1 MNIFSTDTLH
11 TVTGANINYY
21 TVPFVHPRRTMMEH
35 DFIYLVQGE
44 WSLGQNGKVYDLA
57 NDSLLILFGGNIHY
71 GVTPCKAGTKTMYF
85 HVSMEAGDR
94 FDESDPFSLS
104 VPTLLNAADNPNIK
118 KLFEDIVNAKLS
130 GEQRKAN
137 LCFELLLCELTD
149 PRTHDKEI
157 TFAQNIKSIIHTYPE
172 RFFSNKE
179 LAQMANVSVKT
190 AETRFKAAFGKT
202 IHQYIMDFKI
212 REAMSY
218 FDKFEGISVK
228 EVAYNLGFCDA
239 YHFSKQFQKHTG
251 LPPSKYK
258 RKNEA

>member
-1 MNIFSTDTLH
+1 
-11 TVTGANINYY
+11 
-21 TVPFVHPRRTMMEH
+21 
-35 DFIYLVQGE
+35 
-44 WSLGQNGKVYDLA
+44 
-57 NDSLLILFGGNIHY
+57 
-71 GVTPCKAGTKTMYF
+71 
-85 HVSMEAGDR
+85 
-94 FDESDPFSLS
+94 
-104 VPTLLNAADNPNIK
+104 
-118 KLFEDIVNAKLS
+118 
-130 GEQRKAN
+130 
-137 LCFELLLCELTD
+137 
-149 PRTHDKEI
+149 
-157 TFAQNIKSIIHTYPE
+157 
-172 RFFSNKE
+172 
-179 LAQMANVSVKT
+179 MANVSVKT